1 MARRELS
8 SCSVSRVFRT
18 FGVFGAAMAPLIA
31 VSDVG
36 ADGRVQW
43 LENFQ
48 RQASQLQESQFHMGA
63 TPLGDGAQASGGT
76 AQVATSDDTAG
87 VKTFEL
93 PLAGR
98 ERSADGAADPFATA
112 DGGELIVTD
121 LSLADLEIAKLR
133 GFVASAPT
141 VLRPGQEV
149 TRLRLPGATREAAA
163 QALRTI
169 LPSVSAMPNE
179 IYTIVPEPDDE
190 IGADARTVIERSRK
204 GPAVPG
210 PCPAEACF
218 GADLIAWRAAL
229 GTCARD
235 VRVGIIDTSFDLT
248 HPALQHITSEQGVFL
263 GGQAPSPSDWHGT
276 AVLSVLAGDPS
287 SGTPGLMPE
296 ATFLLAAA
304 FLSDADGNATTDTV
318 RVLAALAWLDAQGVD
333 IVNMSFSG
341 PEDAAVAQA
350 ISGMRKKGVLFVAA
364 AGNMGPV
371 AAPSY
376 PAAYPDVIAVTA
388 VNRNGEGYRHA
399 NRGDYIDVSAPGVDI
414 LIALPRAQQGVRSGT
429 SFSAPFVTAIAA
441 ARAGGRLP
449 YNAAVEGAGVALL
462 GDLAV
467 RDLGPPGRDPI
478 YGAGL
483 ALAPAACVSGGE
495 PVAKL
500 PPASTPMLDARV
512 LEAGTRAPLTVIRA
526 GAAGG
531 LN

>member
-1 MARRELS
+1 MARRGQP
-8 SCSVSRVFRT
+8 SCAMGRVFRT
-18 FGVFGAAMAPLIA
+18 LGGFGAVLAPLIA
-31 VSDVG
+31 VSDAA
-36 ADGRVQW
+36 ADGRVRW
-43 LENFQ
+43 LEDFQ
-48 RQASQLQESQFHMGA
+48 RQASQLHPRAISIVDRAQEAVGA
-63 TPLGDGAQASGGT
+63 
-76 AQVATSDDTAG
+76 AQVAASADSDA

-98 ERSADGAADPFATA
+98 ERSAETPADPFATV
-112 DGGELIVTD
+112 DGAELIVTD

-133 GFVASAPT
+133 GFMAGAPT
-141 VLRPGQEV
+141 VLRPGHEV
-149 TRLRLPGATREAAA
+149 TRLRLPGATRDAALS
-163 QALRTI
+163 ALRTI
-169 LPSVSAMPNE
+169 LPSVSATPNE
-179 IYTIVPEPDDE
+179 IYTIVPEPADDAS
-190 IGADARTVIERSRK
+190 ADARTVIERNRM

-210 PCPAEACF
+210 PCPADTCF
-218 GADLIAWRAAL
+218 GPDLIAWGTAL

-235 VRVGIIDTSFDLT
+235 VRVGIIDTSFDLA
-248 HPALQHITSEQGVFL
+248 HPALRHIKVEQAMFL
-263 GGQAPSPSDWHGT
+263 GGQSPSPSDWHGT

-287 SGTPGLMPE
+287 SGTPGLLPE

-304 FLSDADGNATTDTV
+304 FVSDADGNASTDTV
-318 RVLAALAWLDAQGVD
+318 RLLAALAWLDAEGVD

-341 PEDAAVAQA
+341 PQDPAVAHA
-350 ISGMRKKGVLFVAA
+350 ISAMRKKGVLFVAA
-364 AGNMGPV
+364 AGNMGPA

-414 LIALPRAQQGVRSGT
+414 LIALPGAQQGARSGT

-483 ALAPAACVSGGE
+483 ALAPDACASGGGVVAGAP
-495 PVAKL
+495 PV
-500 PPASTPMLDARV
+500 SSSPMLDARV
-512 LEAGTRAPLTVIRA
+512 LEAGGRAPLTVIRA
-526 GAAGG
+526 GAASGP
-531 LN
+531 N

>member
-1 MARRELS
+1 M
-8 SCSVSRVFRT
+8 
-18 FGVFGAAMAPLIA
+18 
-31 VSDVG
+31 
-36 ADGRVQW
+36 ADGRVRW
-43 LENFQ
+43 LEDFQ
-48 RQASQLQESQFHMGA
+48 RQASQIQAFQLRTSQFQIGA
-63 TPLGDGAQASGGT
+63 NPLSDGAQEVVGA
-76 AQVATSDDTAG
+76 AQVAASANG
-87 VKTFEL
+87 HAVKTFEL

-98 ERSADGAADPFATA
+98 ERSAEMSADPFVKP
-112 DGGELIVTD
+112 DGAELIVTD

-149 TRLRLPGATREAAA
+149 TRLRLPGATREAA
-163 QALRTI
+163 QYALRTI

-179 IYTIVPEPDDE
+179 IYTIVPEPADE
-190 IGADARTVIERSRK
+190 AGTEARTVIERNRM

-218 GADLIAWRAAL
+218 GPDLIAWRAAL

-248 HPALQHITSEQGVFL
+248 HPALQHIKSEQGVFL

-287 SGTPGLMPE
+287 SGTPGLLPD

-304 FLSDADGNATTDTV
+304 FLSDADGNASTDTV
-318 RVLAALAWLDAQGVD
+318 RLLAALAWLDAQGVD

-341 PEDAAVAQA
+341 PQDAAVAQA
-350 ISGMRKKGVLFVAA
+350 IAAMRKKGVLFVAA
-364 AGNMGPV
+364 AGNMGPA

-388 VNRNGEGYRHA
+388 VNRDGEGYRHA

-414 LIALPRAQQGVRSGT
+414 LLALPRAQQGARSGT

-483 ALAPAACVSGGE
+483 ALAPEACPGAGDT
-495 PVAKL
+495 VAGV
-500 PPASTPMLDARV
+500 PPATTPMLDARV
-512 LEAGTRAPLTVIRA
+512 LEAGGRAPLTVIRA

-531 LN
+531 PN